1 VGRLVAAV
9 VLAAVLAAP
18 AASATRAA
26 ARFGFVERTVSC
38 GTSAAS
44 GLSSFNVEYTPYVGD
59 GWFGVSTASI
69 MIHLVEVGSGR
80 GFEVNAARCR
90 PTSARAPLTRKGIVG
105 RWLRYESRPRCVL
118 PGRVI
123 VHVRGT
129 VSTQNAFTGSV
140 AVRMQPSGRRVAY
153 AVFDRAG
160 TVRAFVSTRC
170 T

>member
-1 VGRLVAAV
+1 MKAALVPAVAAVALVAAG
-9 VLAAVLAAP
+9 P
-18 AASATRAA
+18 ASAQL
-26 ARFGFVERTVSC
+26 VDRTVSC
-38 GTSAAS
+38 RTSAAS
-44 GLSSFNVEYTPYVGD
+44 GLSSFNLEYTPYVGE

-105 RWLRYESRPRCVL
+105 AWLRYESQPRCVL

-129 VSTQNAFTGSV
+129 VSTRNLFTGRV

-153 AVFDRAG
+153 AVFDKAG
-160 TVRAFVSTRC
+160 TARAFVSSRC

>member
-1 VGRLVAAV
+1 MKAALVPAVAAVALVAAGS
-9 VLAAVLAAP
+9 
-18 AASATRAA
+18 ASAQ
-26 ARFGFVERTVSC
+26 FVDRTVSC

-44 GLSSFNVEYTPYVGD
+44 GLSSFNVEYTPYVGH

-105 RWLRYESRPRCVL
+105 TWLRYESQPRCVL

-129 VSTQNAFTGSV
+129 VSTQNVFTGRV

-153 AVFDRAG
+153 AVFDEAG
-160 TVRAFVSTRC
+160 TARAFVSNRC
-170 T
+170 IRP